1 MGRGLTTRRGIIPGL
16 ALGKIHGIFLKAIM
30 FIFAMKNLTKIIFS
44 LAAIAILF
52 AAGSAF
58 AQSCPMC
65 KESMTAAGAKLSE
78 GFYNSI
84 MSMFL
89 LPISM
94 IGAGTVFVMKSG
106 WVKRHPEAENLSTW
120 EVMKEMLKEKRER
133 RK

>member
-1 MGRGLTTRRGIIPGL
+1 
-16 ALGKIHGIFLKAIM
+16 
-30 FIFAMKNLTKIIFS
+30 MKNFIKITLTLS
-44 LAAIAILF
+44 VAAIVVT
-52 AAGSAF
+52 AGSAF

-94 IGAGTVFVMKSG
+94 ISAGAVFVMKSG
-106 WVKRHPEAENLSTW
+106 WVKKHPEAQDYSTFQVIR
-120 EVMKEMLKEKRER
+120 EMIKE
-133 RK
+133 RKNRTS

>member
-1 MGRGLTTRRGIIPGL
+1 
-16 ALGKIHGIFLKAIM
+16 
-30 FIFAMKNLTKIIFS
+30 MKNVIKIILS
-44 LAAIAILF
+44 LAAIALF
-52 AAGSAF
+52 FATGSAF

-106 WVKRHPEAENLSTW
+106 WVKRHPGAEDLSTW
-120 EVMKEMLKEKRER
+120 QVLREMAKERKERNK
-133 RK
+133 